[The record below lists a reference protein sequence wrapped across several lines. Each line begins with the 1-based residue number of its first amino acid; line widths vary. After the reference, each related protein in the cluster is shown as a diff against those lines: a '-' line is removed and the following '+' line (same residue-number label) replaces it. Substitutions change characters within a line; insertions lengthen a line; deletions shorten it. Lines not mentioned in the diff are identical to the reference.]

1 MVTAALLV
9 GPVSGASA
17 SKASIKSA
25 LKSYN
30 GKIAI
35 AEGHTLTAFGEY
47 KTSKDAAPVE
57 AAIAGSIKVL
67 GELRAKIAHQS
78 AGTTKV
84 KQAKSKLLKGIE
96 AVIVA
101 YGKLK
106 TSVGEKASDPQSAE
120 TEAKEAVAAV
130 KAGRKQLVEAA
141 KLLK

>member
-1 MVTAALLV
+1 
-9 GPVSGASA
+9 VSGASA

-25 LKSYN
+25 LRSFD
-30 GKIAI
+30 GKVAV
-35 AEGHTLTAFGEY
+35 AEGHTLTALGEF

-67 GELRAKIAHQS
+67 GELRTKIAHQS
-78 AGTTKV
+78 AGTPKV

-96 AVIVA
+96 AVIVS

-106 TSVGEKASDPQSAE
+106 TAVGEKASDPQASEAE
-120 TEAKEAVAAV
+120 AEKAVAAV